1 MTTELLLRLTL
12 MHQARLLAYLWDIA
26 EPHATPEQAQ
36 RVSEQNDCIL
46 AHLALDARN
55 GERLN

>member
-1 MTTELLLRLTL
+1 MTTELLLRLAL

-26 EPHATPEQAQ
+26 EQHATPEQAR
-36 RVSEQNDCIL
+36 RVSEQYDCIR

-55 GERLN
+55 GEALN